1 MADAIALP
9 RVLVAATA
17 SGGGKTTVT
26 CGLLQ
31 ALLNR
36 GLRPASFKCGPDYID
51 PMFHRSVLGV
61 PGHNLD
67 LFFTAKDIVRGLLA
81 DGAAGCDIAVLE
93 GVMGYYDGAGTGD
106 DRASSRHLADA
117 TETPVVLV
125 VDAKGASLSLAAL
138 VHGFCTFRAP
148 TRIRGVILNR
158 CSAAFCEKIAPA
170 IARECGVP
178 VLGCLPADDA
188 FAIPSRHLGLVTA
201 AEVEGLRER
210 MARIAARMEESVDIG
225 ALLAVARSA
234 PPLAGALPAL
244 QKGAPVRIAVARDEA
259 FCFYYAENLSML
271 ERLGAELCFFS
282 PLRGAALPAGT
293 CALYL
298 GGGYP
303 ELHAKTL
310 AANAQMRACVKAAA
324 AGGMPVL
331 AECGGFLYLLQ
342 QLCDAAGTPHP
353 MAGVL
358 PGRAENTGALRRFG
372 YVELRAGRGNLL
384 CEAGDALCAHEF
396 HHWDSTNNGDAFTA
410 QKAAE
415 KIFAR
420 QNDAPAVAGWRCI
433 HANDTMFAGFPH
445 LYFWAN
451 PAAAQRFV
459 QAARTYA
466 ARLPDAAE

>member
-1 MADAIALP
+1 MAEAMALP
-9 RVLVAATA
+9 RVLIAAPA

-67 LFFTAKDIVRGLLA
+67 LFFTAEDIVRGLLA

-93 GVMGYYDGAGTGD
+93 GVMGYYDGVGTGD
-106 DRASSRHLADA
+106 DCASSRHLADA

-125 VDAKGASLSLAAL
+125 VDAKGASLTLAAL
-138 VHGFCTFRAP
+138 VHGLCTFRAP

-170 IARECGVP
+170 IVRECGVP
-178 VLGCLPADDA
+178 VLGCLPADGA
-188 FAIPSRHLGLVTA
+188 FAIQSRHLGLVTA
-201 AEVEGLRER
+201 AEVEGLREKI
-210 MARIAARMEESVDIG
+210 ACIAAQIEQTVDIG
-225 ALLAVARSA
+225 ALLAIARSA
-234 PPLAGALPAL
+234 PPLAGVLPAL
-244 QKGAPVRIAVARDEA
+244 QKGAPVRIAVARDGA

-282 PLRGAALPAGT
+282 PLRDAALPKGAR
-293 CALYL
+293 ALYF

-303 ELHAKTL
+303 ELHAEAL
-310 AANAQMRACVKAAA
+310 AANAQMRVCVKAAA
-324 AGGMPVL
+324 VGGMPVL
-331 AECGGFLYLLQ
+331 AECGGFLYLLEH
-342 QLCDAAGTPHP
+342 LCGPDGTAHP
-353 MAGVL
+353 MAGAL

-372 YVELRAGRGNLL
+372 YVELHAGRDNLL
-384 CEAGDALCAHEF
+384 CEAGDTLCAHEF
-396 HHWDSTNNGDAFTA
+396 HHWDSTNNGGAFTA

-420 QNDAPAVAGWRCI
+420 QSDAPAAAGWRCI

-459 QAARTYA
+459 AAARAYG
-466 ARLPDAAE
+466 ARLPDAVE